1 MRNDMNTNYRS
12 LKTEEIDALI
22 KQQCQCDNWDNIKVH
37 INFDISRVFNCR
49 FSGDIQLGQFSETK
63 SFFGGVKKECGIYN
77 SHLHNCSIADNVY
90 INNVRNFIANYD
102 IGSNTIIENID
113 ILAVEGE
120 SSFGNGVLV
129 DVLQEDG
136 SRAVP
141 IFDKLSSHHAY
152 LMAFYR
158 HRPKL
163 VDNLK
168 KIAIDYA
175 SSVTSSRGTIESDV
189 TIINCGSIKNVRIGT
204 HSTIEGTDALE
215 NGSINSVEGAP
226 VLIGD
231 SVIMKNFIV
240 SSGSKVT
247 DGTLVF
253 NCFIGQGCN
262 LTKQYSADSSLFF
275 ANCGGSHGEAWSIF
289 AGPYTVT
296 YHKSTLLIAGL
307 FSFLN
312 AGSGSNQSNHM
323 YKLGPVHQGIVER
336 GSKTTSDSYLL
347 WPSKIGA
354 FTLVMG
360 RHYRN
365 SDTSNLP
372 FSYLIE
378 SDDESV
384 LVPAVN
390 LRSVGTIRDSRKW
403 PARDKRTDNQ
413 KLDHINFDLLSPYT
427 IQKMINGIEILNKL
441 KEFSGETSD
450 FYFYNS
456 VKIKNTSLNSGIRL
470 YNMAINK
477 FIGNTLIKQLEDIDF
492 QNTAHL
498 RESLKTKCTEGKG
511 EWFDLCGML
520 LPHDIGDELLDNIE
534 NGKIDTL
541 ENLQKELLSIH
552 KNYRLYQWTW
562 LVDILEKRH
571 GKSISEFNAED
582 IIKIVDNWEESVISL
597 DKMLIKDASKEFS
610 VHSQT
615 GFGLDGDINRKMED
629 FKQVRGTFND
639 NQFVIDVENHI
650 KAKTEL
656 GREIRERLRKIA

>member
-1 MRNDMNTNYRS
+1 MNNDYRT
-12 LKTEEIDALI
+12 LTEEEIEQL
-22 KQQCQCDNWDNIKVH
+22 KRQQCQSENWNLITVH
-37 INFDISRVFNCR
+37 QNFDFTRLTNCT
-49 FSGDIQLGQFSETK
+49 FSGNIQLGLFK
-63 SFFGGVKKECGIYN
+63 DKKIFFGGVEKYCGIFN
-77 SHLHNCSIADNVY
+77 SHIHNSNIGNNVY
-90 INNVRNFIANYD
+90 INNVRNFIANYN
-102 IGSNTIIENID
+102 IGDNTIIENID

-120 SSFGNGVLV
+120 STFGNGILV

-152 LMAFYR
+152 LMAFYK

-163 VDNLK
+163 IDNLK
-168 KIAIDYA
+168 KISNDYTQSVA
-175 SSVTSSRGTIESDV
+175 SNKGTIESNV
-189 TIINCGSIKNVRIGT
+189 TIINCGSIKNVKIGENT
-204 HSTIEGTDALE
+204 VIEGTDSLE
-215 NGSINSVEGAP
+215 NGSINSVAEAP
-226 VLIGD
+226 VIIGD

-378 SDDESV
+378 NDDESI

-403 PARDKRTDNQ
+403 PARDKRTDNR
-413 KLDHINFDLLSPYT
+413 KLDNINFDLLSPYT
-427 IQKMINGIEILNKL
+427 IQKMINGIKILEQL

-456 VKIKNTSLNSGIRL
+456 VKIKNTSLNSGIKL
-470 YNMAINK
+470 YRMAIDK
-477 FIGNTLIKQLEDIDF
+477 FIGNTVIKHLEDIDF
-492 QNTAHL
+492 KDLKHL
-498 RESLKTKCTEGKG
+498 RDSLKISTSKGKG

-520 LPHDIGDELLDNIE
+520 LPHDVGDEFLNDLE
-534 NGKIDTL
+534 FGKISTL
-541 ENLQKELLSIH
+541 DELQSTLLSIH
-552 KNYRLYQWTW
+552 KSYRKYQWTW
-562 LVDILEKRH
+562 IIDILEK
-571 GKSISEFNAED
+571 KFNKPISEFIVED
-582 IIKIVDNWEESVISL
+582 IITIVNDWQDSVIKL
-597 DKMLIKDASKEFS
+597 DQMLISDAKKEFS

-615 GFGLDGDINRKMED
+615 GFGLDGDLIRKQID
-629 FKQVRGTFND
+629 FKEVRGTFED

-650 KAKTEL
+650 KAKTAL
-656 GREIRERLRKIA
+656 GEEIRNRLKKLL

>member
-1 MRNDMNTNYRS
+1 MNTNYRS
-12 LKTEEIDALI
+12 LKTEEISTLT
-22 KQQCQCDNWDNIKVH
+22 KQQCQCDEWDKVKVH
-37 INFDISRVFNCR
+37 EEFDISRVKNCT
-49 FSGDIQLGQFSETK
+49 FSGEIQLGKFTK
-63 SFFGGVKKECGIYN
+63 TQSFFGGVEKKCGIYN
-77 SHLHNCSIADNVY
+77 SHLHNCNIADNVY

-102 IGSNTIIENID
+102 IGKNTIIENID
-113 ILAVEGE
+113 ILAVEGTC
-120 SSFGNGVLV
+120 SFGNGVLV

-152 LMAFYR
+152 MLAFYR
-158 HRPKL
+158 HRPTL
-163 VDNLK
+163 IENLN
-168 KIAIDYA
+168 KIATDYA
-175 SSVTSSRGTIESDV
+175 SSVTSDRGTIENDV
-189 TIINCGSIKNVRIGT
+189 TIINCGSIKNVRIGKHT
-204 HSTIEGTDALE
+204 SIEGTDALE
-215 NGSINSVEGAP
+215 NGSINSVKVAP
-226 VLIGD
+226 VHIGD

-253 NCFIGQGCN
+253 NCFIGQGCY

-456 VKIKNTSLNSGIRL
+456 VKIKNTSLNSGIKL

-477 FIGNTLIKQLEDIDF
+477 FIGNTLIKHLENIDF
-492 QNTAHL
+492 KDTNHL
-498 RESLKTKCTEGKG
+498 RDSLKTTCKEGKG
-511 EWFDLCGML
+511 EWLDLCGML
-520 LPHDIGDELLDNIE
+520 LPHDIADEFLQKIE
-534 NGKIDTL
+534 DGAIKTL
-541 ENLQKELLSIH
+541 EDLQQNLLSIH

-562 LVDILEKRH
+562 LVNVLEKMYN
-571 GKSISEFNAED
+571 KKISEFTAAD
-582 IIKIVDNWEESVISL
+582 IIKIVDDWEKSVVSL
-597 DKMLIKDASKEFS
+597 DNMLIKDASKEFS

-615 GFGLDGDINRKMED
+615 GFGLDGDIKRKKAD
-629 FKQVRGTFND
+629 FRQVRGTFND

-656 GREIRERLRKIA
+656 AREIRERLQKIA

>member
-1 MRNDMNTNYRS
+1 MNNDYRALS
-12 LKTEEIDALI
+12 EEEITTLI
-22 KQQCQCDNWDNIKVH
+22 NQQCESDNWSLVKVH
-37 INFDISRVFNCR
+37 SKFDFSRLNNCT
-49 FSGDIQLGQFSETK
+49 FSGNVQLGLFKGTK
-63 SFFGGVKKECGIYN
+63 TFFGGVKKKCGIFN
-77 SHLHNCSIADNVY
+77 SHIHNCVIGDDVY
-90 INNVRNFIANYD
+90 INNVRNFIANYN
-102 IGSNTIIENID
+102 IGNKTTIENID
-113 ILAVEGE
+113 ILAVEGN
-120 SSFGNGVLV
+120 SSFGNGILV

-152 LMAFYR
+152 LMAFYK

-163 VDNLK
+163 VENLK
-168 KIAIDYA
+168 EISKEYTQ
-175 SSVTSSRGTIESDV
+175 SVTSEIGTIESNV
-189 TIINCGSIKNVRIGT
+189 SIINCGSIKNVRIGENT
-204 HSTIEGTDALE
+204 FIEGTDSLE
-215 NGSINSVEGAP
+215 NGSINSVSQAP
-226 VLIGD
+226 VIIGD

-378 SDDESV
+378 NDDESI

-403 PARDKRTDNQ
+403 PARDKRTDNR
-413 KLDHINFDLLSPYT
+413 KLDNINFDLLSPYT
-427 IQKMINGIEILNKL
+427 IQKMINGIQILEKL

-456 VKIKNTSLNSGIRL
+456 VKIKNTSLNSGIKL
-470 YNMAINK
+470 YKMAIDK
-477 FIGNTLIKQLEDIDF
+477 FIGNTVIKHLEDIDF
-492 QNTAHL
+492 KDLNHL
-498 RESLKTKCTEGKG
+498 KDSMKTSTPKGKG

-520 LPHDIGDELLDNIE
+520 LPHDVGDEFLDTIE
-534 NGKIDTL
+534 SGKISTL
-541 ENLQKELLSIH
+541 KELQSTLLAIH
-552 KNYRLYQWTW
+552 KNYREYQWTW
-562 LVDILEKRH
+562 IIDILEKMFE
-571 GKSISEFNAED
+571 KSISDFTVED
-582 IIKIVDNWEESVISL
+582 VIKIVNNWQDSVIKL
-597 DKMLIKDASKEFS
+597 DKMLISDAKKEFS

-615 GFGLDGDINRKMED
+615 GFGLDGDLIRKQVD
-629 FKQVRGTFND
+629 FKEVRGTFED
-639 NQFVIDVENHI
+639 NQFVVDVENHI
-650 KAKTEL
+650 KAKTAL
-656 GREIRERLRKIA
+656 GEEIRNRLMKLI

>member
-1 MRNDMNTNYRS
+1 MGNRFRALS
-12 LKTEEIDALI
+12 AEEISTLEQ
-22 KQQCQCDNWDNIKVH
+22 QQCSCSNWKKVQVDQNFTPANIK
-37 INFDISRVFNCR
+37 SCT
-49 FSGDIQLGQFSETK
+49 FSGDVYLGIYSGIRT
-63 SFFGGVKKECGIYN
+63 FFGGVEKSCGIYN
-77 SHLHNCSIADNVY
+77 SHIHNCTIGNDVY
-90 INNVRNFIANYD
+90 INNIRNFIANYS
-102 IGSNTIIENID
+102 IGNNTVIENID

-120 SSFGNGVLV
+120 CSFGNGILV

-163 VDNLK
+163 ISNLK
-168 KIAIDYA
+168 QISYDYA
-175 SSVTSSRGTIESDV
+175 TSITSSMGTIESNV
-189 TIINCGSIKNVRIGT
+189 SIINCGTIKNVKIGE
-204 HSTIEGTDALE
+204 HASIEGTDTLE
-215 NGSINSVEGAP
+215 NGSINSVEKAP
-226 VLIGD
+226 VDIG
-231 SVIMKNFIV
+231 SGVIMKNFII
-240 SSGSKVT
+240 SSGSAVT

-253 NCFIGQGCN
+253 NCFIGQGCH

-307 FSFLN
+307 YSFLN

-347 WPSKIGA
+347 WPAKIGA

-378 SDDESV
+378 NDDESV

-403 PARDKRTDNQ
+403 PARDKRTDNL

-427 IQKMINGIEILNKL
+427 IQKMINGIKILDHL

-456 VKIKNTSLNSGIRL
+456 VKIKNTSLNSGIKL

-477 FIGNTLIKQLEDIDF
+477 FIGNTLIKQLEDINFKDS
-492 QNTAHL
+492 NHL
-498 RESLKTKCTEGKG
+498 RDSLKTVSIEGKG
-511 EWFDLCGML
+511 EWLDLCGML
-520 LPHDIGDELLDNIE
+520 LPHDIADRLLDDIE
-534 NGKIDTL
+534 GGEISTL
-541 ENLQKELLSIH
+541 QNLQSTLLEIH
-552 KNYRLYQWTW
+552 SNYRNYQWTW
-562 LVDILEKRH
+562 LIDTLEQRL
-571 GKSISEFNAED
+571 GKPASSFTPQD
-582 IIKIVDNWEESVISL
+582 LIKIVDQWESSVISL
-597 DKMLIKDASKEFS
+597 DRMLIKDAAKEFS

-615 GFGLDGDINRKMED
+615 GFGLDGDVDQKHKD
-629 FKQVRGTFND
+629 FKEVRGSFEE
-639 NQFVIDVENHI
+639 NQFVLDVENHI
-650 KAKTEL
+650 VAKTKLAEN
-656 GREIRERLRKIA
+656 IRSRLKKLL

>member
-1 MRNDMNTNYRS
+1 MNNNYRE
-12 LKTEEIDALI
+12 LTEKEIITLTQ
-22 KQQCQCDNWDNIKVH
+22 QQCICDNWSNVKVH
-37 INFDISRVFNCR
+37 NDFEVSRVQNCT
-49 FSGDIQLGQFSETK
+49 FSGDIKLGHFKNSKT
-63 SFFGGVKKECGIYN
+63 FFGGVQKKCGLYN
-77 SHLHNCSIADNVY
+77 SHIHNCTIGNDVY
-90 INNVRNFIANYD
+90 INNVRNFIANYN
-102 IGSNTIIENID
+102 IGNNTTIENID
-113 ILAVEGE
+113 ILAVEGPT
-120 SSFGNGVLV
+120 SFGNGILV

-163 VDNLK
+163 IENLK
-168 KIAIDYA
+168 RISDDYA
-175 SSVTSSRGTIESDV
+175 ESVTSNMGTIESDV
-189 TIINCGSIKNVRIGT
+189 SIINCGSIKNVRIGKN
-204 HSTIEGTDALE
+204 SSIEGTDTLE
-215 NGSINSVEGAP
+215 NGSINSVAEAPIYIGA
-226 VLIGD
+226 

-378 SDDESV
+378 SEDESI

-403 PARDKRTDNQ
+403 PARDKRTDSQ

-427 IQKMINGIEILNKL
+427 IQKMINGIKILNQL

-456 VKIKNTSLNSGIRL
+456 VKIKNTSLNSGIKL
-470 YNMAINK
+470 YNMAIDK
-477 FIGNTLIKQLEDIDF
+477 FIGNTLIKHLEGIDF
-492 QNTAHL
+492 KDSNHL
-498 RESLKTKCTEGKG
+498 RDSLKSTCSEGKG
-511 EWFDLCGML
+511 EWLDLCGML
-520 LPHDIGDELLDNIE
+520 LPHDVGDKFLNRIEDGKIKTLSELQSELLN
-534 NGKIDTL
+534 
-541 ENLQKELLSIH
+541 IH
-552 KNYRLYQWTW
+552 KNYKAYQWTW
-562 LVDILEKRH
+562 LVDILESKYS
-571 GKSISEFNAED
+571 KKISEFTVQD
-582 IIKIVDNWEESVISL
+582 IIKIVDNWEKSVITL

-615 GFGLDGDINRKMED
+615 GFGLDGDIERKHED
-629 FKQVRGTFND
+629 FKQVRGTLED
-639 NQFVIDVENHI
+639 NKFVKDVENHI
-650 KAKTEL
+650 QAKTEL
-656 GREIRERLRKIA
+656 GREIRTRLENIL